1 MNENSPLTQNEPAVT
16 SLGEAAKAWSD
27 MLVKTDEKLADI
39 QREIDDLAYEL
50 YEIGEEDRQAIESM
64 LGQKSGDEDV
74 GDEEEEAVVVKTP
87 DLISELIDYSVGCC
101 FGRFDIHCAT
111 GEKPEP
117 PEPDPF
123 DPLPVCSPGMLQN
136 DNGLPAEEKDIPGS
150 YPLRI
155 SWPGILVDD
164 PGHPEDIHARVRN
177 ALEVIWMDRAEAIEQ
192 EACEILNVKKMRDYL
207 RRPNAFFV
215 SHQKRFSKS
224 RRQAPIYWP
233 ISTISGSYTLWFY
246 YHRLTDQTL
255 FLAVNDFVEPKIKET
270 RKTIQTLEG
279 KADLNREDREQLEEA
294 QDLEAELQDFIEEL
308 RRLAPVW
315 KPNLNDGVQITAAP
329 LWKLFQHKSWQ
340 KVLKETWGKLERGNY
355 DWAHLAYSYWPE
367 RVKDKCRTDKSLAIA
382 HGLEDLYES

>member
-1 MNENSPLTQNEPAVT
+1 MSDNFSITQNEPAVT

-27 MLVKTDEKLADI
+27 MLVKTDEKLTEI

-50 YEIGEEDRQAIESM
+50 YDIGEEDRQAIESM
-64 LGQKSGDEDV
+64 LGQKSSDEDV
-74 GDEEEEAVVVKTP
+74 GDEEEEEVVVKTP

-101 FGRFDIHCAT
+101 FGRFDIRCAT
-111 GEKPEP
+111 GEKPEH

-136 DNGLPAEEKDIPGS
+136 DIGLPAEEKDIPGS

-192 EACEILNVKKMRDYL
+192 EACEILNVKNMRDYL

-233 ISTISGSYTLWFY
+233 VSTISGNYTLWFY
-246 YHRLTDQTL
+246 YHSLTDQT
-255 FLAVNDFVEPKIKET
+255 FYLAVNDFVEPKIKET

-329 LWKLFQHKSWQ
+329 LWKLFQHKPWQ
-340 KVLKETWGKLERGNY
+340 KVLKETWGKLEKGDY